1 MLMIVGIEMSTSGL
15 TALKNLARAM
25 GDAIDRSTPSGT
37 NLTPSGKVIPAPGP
51 LKRYKTYKSLT
62 PKFQNPLTRAAVRFV
77 NAPPSKPQIKIAID
91 L

>member
-1 MLMIVGIEMSTSGL
+1 MIVGIAISTSGL
-15 TALKNLARAM
+15 AALKNLDKAM
-25 GDAIDRSTPSGT
+25 GDAIDRLTPSGT
-37 NLTPSGKVIPAPGP
+37 SLTPSGKVIPPPGP

-62 PKFQNPLTRAAVRFV
+62 PKFQNPLIRAAVRFV